1 MYEYHYLYPQVR
13 QLISDF
19 AVLLAIVLMT
29 LADVL
34 YGLPT
39 PKLDVPSS
47 IKVRPR
53 NTIQIQVLFSWN
65 FNVR

>member
-1 MYEYHYLYPQVR
+1 MR
-13 QLISDF
+13 QLVSDF

-29 LADVL
+29 LADLL

-47 IKVRPR
+47 ITVCL
-53 NTIQIQVLFSWN
+53 TAVLPFLGIEC
-65 FNVR
+65 